1 MEGNIVNAS
10 HLMVL
15 IGLVRGAWKPARET
29 QKHLLVMCCVS
40 KWNLS
45 LSSRVALRGVEE
57 PRQICKKQLMNS
69 KLEYITKY

>member
-1 MEGNIVNAS
+1 MNAS

-15 IGLVRGAWKPARET
+15 VGLVRGSWKPVRET
-29 QKHLLVMCCVS
+29 QKHLLVVCCVS

-45 LSSRVALRGVEE
+45 LCSRVALPGVEE